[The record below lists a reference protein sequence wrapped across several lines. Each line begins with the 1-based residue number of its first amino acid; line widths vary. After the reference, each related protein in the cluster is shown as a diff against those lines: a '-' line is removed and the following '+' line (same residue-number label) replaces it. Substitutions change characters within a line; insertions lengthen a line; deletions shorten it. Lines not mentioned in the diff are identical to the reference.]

1 MKADT
6 HPEYVEAV
14 ISCSCGNQVKT
25 RGTVATLRVSLC
37 SQCHPFYTGKRQLIA
52 EKGGRIE
59 QFHRRYGQRN
69 SAAGKDAESA
79 AQG

>member
-1 MKADT
+1 MKAAI
-6 HPEYVEAV
+6 HPPYVESV
-14 ISCSCGNQVKT
+14 VTCSCGNQVKT
-25 RGTVATLRVSLC
+25 RSTVSGLHVSLC

-59 QFHRRYGQRN
+59 QFHRRYGQKKGTE
-69 SAAGKDAESA
+69 AP